1 MSYWIAIIRQGK
13 VLIEINCSR
22 SDKAY
27 LAMMRAATKLPIK
40 TKILDLKY

>member
-1 MSYWIAIIRQGK
+1 MREGK

-27 LAMMRAATKLPIK
+27 LAMIKACTKLPIK